1 MKKVYIESVSSI
13 ICESNFPSAD
23 LKKELE
29 ISCGQKFRRINRYI
43 LLGLSG
49 VFKLPDIRTLDA
61 SSSLYIG
68 TKNGCVTETVAM
80 LGQMYRDASLPMP
93 FTFIASSSNMASYH
107 IANSLGLSGGNYTLS
122 HRYAPFESALK
133 MAYLD
138 MASEKSFDALVGCI
152 DEAALPFEA
161 FRDVVG
167 MQDVSDPL
175 EGGYWLRLTTHPSA
189 PMAEVLECREFK
201 TIHEVEN
208 YLPVTTKV
216 IRDDSFDFDAGITYV
231 GSNSGL
237 VFIESLCDGKDEII
251 ALVTQVGKHQISL
264 LLVKVLREFNYN

>member
-1 MKKVYIESVSSI
+1 MKKVYIESASST
-13 ICESNFPSAD
+13 ICRSDFPSAD

-29 ISCGQKFRRINRYI
+29 IFSGQKFRRINRYI

-49 VFKLPDIRTLDA
+49 VFKLPDIKTVDA
-61 SSSLYIG
+61 LSALYIG
-68 TKNGCVTETVAM
+68 TKNGCVTETVSM

-107 IANSLGLSGGNYTLS
+107 IANALGISGGNYTLS
-122 HRYAPFESALK
+122 HRYAPFELALK
-133 MAYLD
+133 MAYWD
-138 MASEKSFDALVGCI
+138 MASEKSSDALVGCI
-152 DEAALPFEA
+152 DEAALPLEA
-161 FRDVVG
+161 FKDCVG

-175 EGGYWLRLTTHPSA
+175 EGGYWLRLTTHPRA
-189 PMAEVLECREFK
+189 PIAEVLECREFK
-201 TIHEVEN
+201 TIHEVET
-208 YLPVTTKV
+208 YLPVNATV
-216 IRDDSFDFDAGITYV
+216 IRDDSFDSDAGIAYV

-264 LLVKVLREFNYN
+264 LLVKVSREFNYN